1 MSPIPPACR
10 FASSCM
16 DWCNSFLPPQSLLII
31 SSEQC
36 QSTVCVSWTLDLP
49 SSSFFVL
56 LPAPYFPSGMFLV
69 LWPVLLNV
77 LMASFVFSR
86 LLNADALGR
95 PLLSLAGP
103 VLAYSSNCFHMQ
115 MATVCFNHIQILFL
129 QLVSISVYLMAYNH
143 LKFKYVCPKLDF
155 SLPSPRGQPQ
165 TYSSFVHPSV
175 SSIPAS
181 GMKPSCNSP
190 SPTLAF
196 TIPSQILLI
205 LLTRNG
211 NWM

>member
-1 MSPIPPACR
+1 MSAEYLI
-10 FASSCM
+10 FLASSTLL
-16 DWCNSFLPPQSLLII
+16 SFKCVPGSLT
-31 SSEQC
+31 SPSQC
-36 QSTVCVSWTLDLP
+36 PNGL
-49 SSSFFVL
+49 FF
-56 LPAPYFPSGMFLV
+56 
-69 LWPVLLNV
+69 
-77 LMASFVFSR
+77 FSR
-86 LLNADALGR
+86 LLNADALAG

-115 MATVCFNHIQILFL
+115 MVTVCFKHIQILFL
-129 QLVSISVYLMAYNH
+129 QLLSISVHLMAYNH

-155 SLPSPRGQPQ
+155 SLSSPRGQPQ

-190 SPTLAF
+190 SPKLAF

-211 NWM
+211 N